1 MISDND
7 LFLVIDHQSIINYNY
22 KKYSYG
28 KYRDTGVFI

>member
-1 MISDND
+1 MISDSD
-7 LFLVIDHQSIINYNY
+7 LFLVIDHQSIINY